1 GGTVHMVGMPGVTTL
16 DLTPVWQR
24 EVALRGVYAYDQHDD
39 RTHDFATAI
48 ELIRD
53 LDLGR
58 LVSATYPLARYTDAV
73 DHAAHAGERGAVK
86 VAFDLRTDR
95 RAARPSPEES
105 K

>member
-1 GGTVHMVGMPGVTTL
+1 MPGVTTL

-24 EVALRGVYAYDQHDD
+24 EVALRGVYAYDHHDD
-39 RTHDFATAI
+39 RTDDFATAI
-48 ELIRD
+48 DLIRD

-58 LVSATYPLARYTDAV
+58 LVSATYPLARYEEAV

-86 VAFDLRTDR
+86 IAFDLRTDR
-95 RAARPSPEES
+95 RAARPSFEES